1 MYCNKCGN
9 ELEESSR
16 FCKYCG
22 NKLKDDTVE
31 PVKTQM
37 SLKEAWKKS
46 TEKVER
52 EQQEKE
58 KGKSLERIEKM
69 KQEVQRDLKPK
80 DGKHN
85 VTLIKS
91 KSKSLGDNKINI
103 WELEGKL
110 EMIQNQ
116 GYEIVDIRVIGVQY
130 GGGTV
135 GEEMIVVY
143 K

>member
-1 MYCNKCGN
+1 MYCNKCGS
-9 ELEESSR
+9 ELEENSR

-22 NKLKDDTVE
+22 NKLKDDIVE
-31 PVKTQM
+31 TVKTQM

-58 KGKSLERIEKM
+58 QRKSLERIEKM

-80 DGKHN
+80 DGKHH

-103 WELEGKL
+103 WELESKL

-135 GEEMIVVY
+135 GAEMIVVY

>member
-1 MYCNKCGN
+1 MYCNKCGS
-9 ELEESSR
+9 ELEENSR

-22 NKLKDDTVE
+22 NKLKDDIVE
-31 PVKTQM
+31 PEKTQM

-58 KGKSLERIEKM
+58 QRKSLERIEKM

-80 DGKHN
+80 DGKHH

-103 WELEGKL
+103 WELESKL

-135 GEEMIVVY
+135 GAEMIVVY